1 VDELKPR
8 LAKIAPP
15 IPDIQTDEYPCLIVV
30 CRITT
35 TCQTYSSLMEVMKN
49 VLDPTAAKAHDR
61 PRVNLAEL
69 PENAPESTIKSA
81 RSKDYTQATRAQ
93 VRRLDATLDSKDF
106 GQEFNQRV
114 CILDILT
121 IDWKESNNTKHIKQ
135 RSCFQSSK
143 RKLFELAER
152 PFLFIDTLNSSGQIQ
167 FFHQRKLTFQ
177 LSMNAQLNRQSRS
190 MDSTSEL
197 RKS

>member
-1 VDELKPR
+1 
-8 LAKIAPP
+8 
-15 IPDIQTDEYPCLIVV
+15 
-30 CRITT
+30 
-35 TCQTYSSLMEVMKN
+35 MEVMKN

-177 LSMNAQLNRQSRS
+177 LSMNAQLNR
-190 MDSTSEL
+190 
-197 RKS
+197 